1 MKRYIRS
8 AEYTQRNWNTVIRS
22 LEIFAS
28 DIGLTIDVTS
38 ETGDPKTGGHLM
50 FDLLSS
56 DGVIDN
62 CGISVKDG
70 NERTYGRVYVIW
82 HKKQSASVASVYRA
96 VEWFGEYFDSLLK

>member
-8 AEYTQRNWNTVIRS
+8 AEYTQRNWDTVIRS
-22 LEIFAS
+22 LEIAAS
-28 DIGLTIDVTS
+28 DIGLAIDVTS
-38 ETGDPKTGGHLM
+38 ETGDPETGGRLM

-70 NERTYGRVYVIW
+70 NERPYGRVYVIW
-82 HKKQSASVASVYRA
+82 DKKQSASVSSVYRA
-96 VEWFGEYFDSLLK
+96 VEWFGAYFDARMK